1 MDRDSRSFFL
11 LVESIIEIRWNPI
24 FLKHSYWG
32 KIIPASEQLIFWI
45 VEIILL
51 HFLEIPTS
59 DFLCLVEKHFSTKSF
74 IPASWNEFS
83 G

>member
-1 MDRDSRSFFL
+1 MDSRSFFL
-11 LVESIIEIRWNPI
+11 LVESIIEIRWNTI

-32 KIIPASEQLIFWI
+32 KIIPASGQLIFWI
-45 VEIILL
+45 VEIIFL

-59 DFLCLVEKHFSTKSF
+59 DFLRLVEKYISTKSF